1 MVPLHG
7 LLFYFILGLQL
18 TISEVMARFCG
29 GSLENECVLRPN
41 CKIGTE
47 NGKPIID
54 FQELQGGNR
63 GCATTE
69 TCCPKSEVRKISSMN
84 NWYPFQRNCGN
95 VNSMGLTF
103 TIRGFDD
110 LAQEAELPWMVAL
123 LDATRLQ
130 YKAAGSLIAP
140 DVVLTATHVTQKVN
154 EGQLIVRAGEW
165 DFNTKTEQQKH
176 VDVAIRKIVRHPDFS
191 ISTGANNVALLFLEG
206 PLELSRHINIICLPP
221 PNRNF
226 IRDRCFV
233 SGWGK
238 KHIEDNNYMNIL
250 KKIEVPIVD
259 RYTCE
264 RQLHELLRYSSD
276 FRLDDTLMCAGGEI
290 GKDSC
295 DGDGGAPLFCPIRGD
310 PQRFEQAGIVAFG
323 IGCGEAIP
331 AVYTDVSKMSGWITQ
346 QIEANLIGKQ
356 PQPNYGWKNTS
367 IRQGDRHALDGGR
380 RNVPNEDDKAAG
392 IVPNDSSNSDQENLP
407 SEETGNY
414 FPNGGK
420 EQVAGGKD
428 VHSNYGDPRP
438 TPVRYNP
445 NDGRASGYGLGG
457 GERYPANEDQ
467 KHVPAAGNRYEPKD
481 IPGENERHVPN
492 SRIEKVVGGDQE
504 NRYFSNSK
512 GNRIVIKKSI
522 QKNVILNESTKTT
535 APSLPVSMI
544 LIKA

>member
-356 PQPNYGWKNTS
+356 PQPNYGWKNTKS
-367 IRQGDRHALDGGR
+367 AEDPESTEFPG
-380 RNVPNEDDKAAG
+380 VPKDCQKDNED
-392 IVPNDSSNSDQENLP
+392 
-407 SEETGNY
+407 
-414 FPNGGK
+414 
-420 EQVAGGKD
+420 
-428 VHSNYGDPRP
+428 
-438 TPVRYNP
+438 
-445 NDGRASGYGLGG
+445 
-457 GERYPANEDQ
+457 ANEDIKPLTNRVSQ
-467 KHVPAAGNRYEPKD
+467 EFATGTSSALSAQQNGRKRTLFQGSSTSTGFETPTKRARLSVLKVNMVSPFSMNRNKEIKSVVVDGDSRSEVSYEIPPNVDQQVVLPELHEGLVEPENQIQEDSFPIQIEARECRETSTNTDISIPPNGNTLR
-481 IPGENERHVPN
+481 
-492 SRIEKVVGGDQE
+492 
-504 NRYFSNSK
+504 K
-512 GNRIVIKKSI
+512 GCSI
-522 QKNVILNESTKTT
+522 
-535 APSLPVSMI
+535 M
-544 LIKA
+544 